1 MNETSEL
8 HIKDKRHTKWF
19 VLIYHVSYIGVAVLT
34 NIFEVVEEQDPDCE
48 HEGGED
54 DEDHTQPA
62 VHGTPHTIRLLELVQ
77 LRIF

>member
-1 MNETSEL
+1 MFVFN
-8 HIKDKRHTKWF
+8 

-54 DEDHTQPA
+54 DEDHAQPA
-62 VHGTPHTIRLLELVQ
+62 VHRTPHLIRLQKYESSKALIIHYYGL
-77 LRIF
+77 IS